1 MTSIRK
7 SQVFFISGAA
17 LMHCNY
23 FRCYSI
29 KTEGEKKTGNRK
41 WLKWMNDFVFSLYIN
56 MLSNAVGFFTNK

>member
-17 LMHCNY
+17 LICTAITSDVWG
-23 FRCYSI
+23 R
-29 KTEGEKKTGNRK
+29 KKTGNRK